1 MKDWKGFLKKHFK
14 QLIVVL
20 LAIVIVVSYSLS
32 RSSDRTLRAGGFP
45 GEEQPAPAPD
55 GCPGRSPGRPGRCPV
70 NRRITTLIGRRAAA
84 ARLISLYIGVAT
96 CAKMNC
102 GAHFTD
108 VASKA
113 ASASSPSGT
122 IPLYR

>member
-45 GEEQPAPAPD
+45 GEE
-55 GCPGRSPGRPGRCPV
+55 
-70 NRRITTLIGRRAAA
+70 
-84 ARLISLYIGVAT
+84 
-96 CAKMNC
+96 
-102 GAHFTD
+102 
-108 VASKA
+108 
-113 ASASSPSGT
+113 
-122 IPLYR
+122 

>member
-45 GEEQPAPAPD
+45 GEEQTE
-55 GCPGRSPGRPGRCPV
+55 PGRDTESGEDSPD
-70 NRRITTLIGRRAAA
+70 AA
-84 ARLISLYIGVAT
+84 ARLTGEDP
-96 CAKMNC
+96 
-102 GAHFTD
+102 H
-108 VASKA
+108 
-113 ASASSPSGT
+113 
-122 IPLYR
+122 

>member
-55 GCPGRSPGRPGRCPV
+55 GCPGRSPDRAGRCTV
-70 NRRITTLIGRRAAA
+70 DRGLTTLIVRRAAA
-84 ARLISLYIGVAT
+84 ARLTGEDP
-96 CAKMNC
+96 
-102 GAHFTD
+102 H
-108 VASKA
+108 
-113 ASASSPSGT
+113 
-122 IPLYR
+122 

>member
-32 RSSDRTLRAGGFP
+32 RSSDRTRRAGGFP

-84 ARLISLYIGVAT
+84 ARLAG
-96 CAKMNC
+96 
-102 GAHFTD
+102 
-108 VASKA
+108 
-113 ASASSPSGT
+113 
-122 IPLYR
+122 